1 MKQENHSML
10 EIILVIIAGILI
22 SYSFCLLF
30 DYQVKR
36 IDALENN
43 IMKVQE
49 EALQLKAKIQYLEN
63 NKN

>member
-1 MKQENHSML
+1 MKEEKHSMF
-10 EIILVIIAGILI
+10 EIILVVIAGILI

-43 IMKVQE
+43 IMKAQE
-49 EALQLKAKIQYLEN
+49 EVVQLKAKIQYIEN

>member
-30 DYQVKR
+30 DHQVKR
-36 IDALENN
+36 INALENN

-49 EALQLKAKIQYLEN
+49 DVVQLKAKNQYLEN
-63 NKN
+63 NN